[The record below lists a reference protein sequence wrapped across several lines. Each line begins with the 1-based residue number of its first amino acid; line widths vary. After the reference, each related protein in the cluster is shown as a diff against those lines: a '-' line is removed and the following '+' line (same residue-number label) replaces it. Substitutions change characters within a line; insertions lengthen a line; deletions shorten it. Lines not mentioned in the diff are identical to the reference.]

1 MRRSLRALALS
12 SGLLGFVCHSRAA
25 EFVSSVS
32 GYTEGSFATVG
43 GTHYTSTGAAI
54 GQPSPIVGAGTA
66 FAGVLSPFEAH
77 YQTDQLVAFG
87 RGGAITLQ
95 FAQPMAVTGTPQ
107 IGIFTKISLMD
118 MDYPNGGAGSVA
130 MTDAMNEFGAERTA
144 VVEVASHANDFHSLG
159 RVIFDDPTN
168 YYANA
173 TSPYQ
178 FPAPS
183 PAQVASFD
191 KPFIGSPSDFNNE
204 SFSGVLAQLNGS
216 AGGTWISVPTNLG
229 LSDIQFV
236 RLSDPLWR
244 LPDGTLVDQ
253 RQSIYFPPPNAFVK
267 PADLFVDGA
276 VLIPEP
282 AGLIFLASVTLVLRR
297 REHRA

>member
-1 MRRSLRALALS
+1 MRLSFSALTLS
-12 SGLLGFVCHSRAA
+12 SGLLAFISPAHAG
-25 EFVSSVS
+25 EFVSAVPD
-32 GYTEGSFATVG
+32 YTEGTFATVG
-43 GTHYTSTGAAI
+43 GTHYTDTSGAV

-66 FAGVLSPFEAH
+66 FAGILSPFEAH
-77 YQTDQLVAFG
+77 YQTDQLVAIG
-87 RGGAITLQ
+87 RGGTITLQ
-95 FAQPMAVTGTPQ
+95 FAQPMAVTGSPQ
-107 IGIFTKISLMD
+107 IGIFTKISLLD
-118 MDYPNGGAGSVA
+118 MDYPNGSAGAVA
-130 MTDAMNEFGAERTA
+130 TTDAMGEFGAERTA

-159 RVIFDDPTN
+159 RVFFDDPTN

-178 FPAPS
+178 FPSPS
-183 PAQVASFD
+183 PAQLASFD
-191 KPFIGSPSDFNNE
+191 KPFIGSPSDFNND
-204 SFSGVLAQLNGS
+204 SFSGILSQLDGS

-253 RQSIYFPPPNAFVK
+253 RESIYFPPPNAFVK

-282 AGLIFLASVTLVLRR
+282 AALATFALLALVLRR
-297 REHRA
+297 RS